1 MVAVRRALE
10 ARRIGGVRMARQ
22 LHRIA
27 NHQPA
32 TLRARD
38 RALDEDEAAL
48 DVGADDFQILLGA
61 VARAHVASHL
71 LVFEDAARVLALTG
85 RTMGTVA
92 DRHAVAGAHTAETP
106 ALHRTGKRSEEH
118 TSELQS
124 LMRISYAGF
133 CLKKKSK

>member
-1 MVAVRRALE
+1 
-10 ARRIGGVRMARQ
+10 MARQ

-106 ALHRTGKRSEEH
+106 ALHRTGKTLALRDALDVRSEEH
-118 TSELQS
+118 PSGTPVTNEQLVGSHLLE
-124 LMRISYAGF
+124 
-133 CLKKKSK
+133 KKNK